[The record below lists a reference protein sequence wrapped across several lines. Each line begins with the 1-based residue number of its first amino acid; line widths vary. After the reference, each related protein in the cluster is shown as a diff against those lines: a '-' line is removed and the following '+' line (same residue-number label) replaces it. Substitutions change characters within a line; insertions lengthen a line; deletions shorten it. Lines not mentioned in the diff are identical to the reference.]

1 VGNNV
6 RTVTLELLRH
16 GPPHNQLLSPLT
28 EYLALCGNHSAATVT
43 MPFEHAQLL
52 NRLRAL
58 MYKATP
64 EDRKFQLK
72 DTAQVMGEVLGRV
85 PGLIAE
91 LAETPG
97 QDNSLT
103 QLRLILSA
111 SELALLPFELA
122 NAPNGFPGAGQSLAL
137 QAQAPLCITRE
148 VRRVSNTR
156 FQWPIEPK
164 VLFAAASPP
173 GVGPIPLEQHL
184 LALRT
189 VIDPWVE
196 HGLPGGARRDEAA
209 KLKARLDPHLVV
221 LPQATV
227 GAIQRACAERN
238 FTHVHILAHG
248 VPLEGEE
255 EKRYGL
261 ALHSDRNPDGK
272 DIVDGARLATLL
284 RTYRR
289 GNDNVLSG
297 PAVVTVA
304 SCDSGNVGSVVESA
318 VGAGA
323 SIAHALHEGG
333 IPLVVAA
340 QFPLSFAASIL
351 MTQVFYEG
359 LLWGADPRTLL
370 NDVRWQLKSKLPDSH
385 DWASL
390 VAYAALPADLEQ
402 QLARVRLK
410 QAHRS
415 INAAL
420 KYMDRVTERV
430 WVRHEAPRSNKPLP
444 KEAQEREKL
453 MERART
459 KLSDAEDRLNDL
471 LLHTPAGG
479 DRSLIYG
486 LLASTRKRDAK
497 ILFNAARGSGDPHA
511 RFNAD
516 KAASE
521 SLRQA
526 REYYA
531 KAFKADRTSSWALV
545 QEMSVAAVLDGADAI
560 VPDTWTLAR
569 VLAEDDLYAD
579 DRSRAI
585 DAYASLTELHL
596 LHLLTLK
603 DSKAMA
609 AATRTAKD
617 YAARLC
623 KLAPDSINV
632 YSTRRQ
638 LERYVDWFS
647 QYENGLDKLRDAAAE
662 IVDMLPFNKEKFS

>member
-1 VGNNV
+1 
-6 RTVTLELLRH
+6 
-16 GPPHNQLLSPLT
+16 LLSPLT

-58 MYKATP
+58 KYKALP

-72 DTAQVMGEVLGRV
+72 DTAQIMGDVLGRV

-97 QDNSLT
+97 QGDSLT

-156 FQWPIEPK
+156 FQWPIEPLI
-164 VLFAAASPP
+164 LFAAAAPP
-173 GVGPIPLEQHL
+173 GVGPIPLEEHL

-196 HGLPGGARRDEAA
+196 HGIPGREKRDEAE
-209 KLKARLDPHLVV
+209 KLKARLDQHLVV
-221 LPQATV
+221 LPTATV

-248 VPLEGEE
+248 IPLEGED

-272 DIVDGARLATLL
+272 DVVDGARLATLL

-289 GNDNVLSG
+289 GNDNMLSG
-297 PAVVTVA
+297 PAVVTIA
-304 SCDSGNVGSVVESA
+304 SCDSGAVGSV

-340 QFPLSFAASIL
+340 QFPLSFEASIL

-370 NDVRWQLKSKLPDSH
+370 NDARWQLKSKLPDSH

-390 VAYAALPADLEQ
+390 VAYAALPADLEA

-430 WVRHEAPRSNKPLP
+430 GGSHDNSGGNTNVQQEAEEP
-444 KEAQEREKL
+444 EKQPEQL
-453 MERART
+453 MQRARK
-459 KLSDAEDRLNDL
+459 KLADAENRLKDL
-471 LLHTPAGG
+471 LRHTTAGS

-497 ILFNAARGSGDPHA
+497 ILFTAAGVRAEEAGRA
-511 RFNAD
+511 LQ
-516 KAASE
+516 KAK
-521 SLRQA
+521 
-526 REYYA
+526 EYYA
-531 KAFKADRTSSWALV
+531 EAFKADRASSWALV
-545 QEMSVAAVLDGADAI
+545 QEMSVAAVLQGAKAI
-560 VPDTWTLAR
+560 VPDRWALAR
-569 VLAEDDLYAD
+569 VLAEDDLYVD
-579 DRSRAI
+579 DRDRAI
-585 DAYASLTELHL
+585 DAHASLIELHL
-596 LHLLTLK
+596 LHLLTLTG
-603 DSKAMA
+603 AQA
-609 AATRTAKD
+609 REEATRIAKD
-617 YAARLC
+617 YAVRLSRM
-623 KLAPDSINV
+623 APDSINV
-632 YSTRRQ
+632 YSTHRQ

-647 QYENGLDKLRDAAAE
+647 RYETGLDQLKPAAE
-662 IVDMLPFNKEKFS
+662 EIVKMLPLHEQKFS

>member
-1 VGNNV
+1 MGNDV

-58 MYKATP
+58 MYKATA

-122 NAPNGFPGAGQSLAL
+122 NAPNGFPGAGQPLAL

-156 FQWPIEPK
+156 FQWPIEPQI
-164 VLFAAASPP
+164 LFVAASPP

-227 GAIQRACAERN
+227 GAIQRECAARN

-297 PAVVTVA
+297 PAVVTIA
-304 SCDSGNVGSVVESA
+304 SCDSGAVGSVVESA

-351 MTQVFYEG
+351 MTEVFYEG

-390 VAYAALPADLEQ
+390 VAYAALPADLEL

-430 WVRHEAPRSNKPLP
+430 WVPRETRGNKPLQ

-453 MERART
+453 MERARR
-459 KLSDAEDRLNDL
+459 KLSDAENRLNDL
-471 LLHTPAGG
+471 LRHTASGG

-497 ILFNAARGSGDPHA
+497 ILFNAARGNGNPQA
-511 RFNAD
+511 RINAD
-516 KAASE
+516 RAAE
-521 SLRQA
+521 SLHQA

-545 QEMSVAAVLDGADAI
+545 QEMSVAAVLEGAAAI

-579 DRSRAI
+579 DRDRAI

-596 LHLLTLK
+596 LHLLTLT
-603 DSKAMA
+603 DAKARA
-609 AATRTAKD
+609 SATRTAKD

-647 QYENGLDKLRDAAAE
+647 QYETGFDNLQQAAE
-662 IVDMLPFNKEKFS
+662 EIVNMLPFNKQKFS